1 MSATFS
7 LYANILESPLLRFN
21 YALSTAVSKSSY
33 KGISQYGPYD
43 KDVFQKSEMRFAIIY
58 PSAEES
64 RIHRFIQVF
73 RDGVDAYLGFR
84 RYFRVD
90 IKIDKFSSNRT
101 SLDSYKESLERV
113 VKEDYDLV
121 FVIVD
126 GVTQNGSIY
135 SLIKTTLLGNGIPCQ
150 VIRSTTLDAANNQF
164 QWVLANIALSTYA
177 KVGGTPWVIEA
188 RHKPEIVLG
197 MSRAMDKTKKVIVGF
212 TTIFKHNGDF
222 ILSYSKAPVTTWED
236 YENGL
241 ESLVREAITEYR
253 KREETPSSLVFHFHK
268 RTGRRE
274 IDSVK
279 KAVDSLDFDVEYA
292 LLHLNSYSSYRIFDT
307 TDFTYV
313 PLTGLAVRLSSRQ
326 ALLVTDGRRPFS
338 RRPFIGTPSV
348 LEVTMDKT
356 STMDFKEFPRLIEQV
371 YDFSYVNWRG
381 FNARTIPITINY
393 SYLIARLVSNLE
405 SIEEWNSIIT
415 NGRLRNKAWFL

>member
-64 RIHRFIQVF
+64 RIHRFVQVF
-73 RDGVDAYLGFR
+73 RDGVDGYLGFR

-90 IKIDKFSSNRT
+90 INIDKFSSNRT

-113 VKEDYDLV
+113 VREDYDLV